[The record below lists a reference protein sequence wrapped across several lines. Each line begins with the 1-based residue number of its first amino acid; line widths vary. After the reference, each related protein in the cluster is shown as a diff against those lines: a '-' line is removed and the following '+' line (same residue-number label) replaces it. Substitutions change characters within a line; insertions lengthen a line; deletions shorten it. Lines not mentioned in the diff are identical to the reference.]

1 MSRRGLSWT
10 VAATALVAGLATS
23 GFTVADPAGVE
34 VAAIRAA
41 ASGACHARKG
51 EDREGRAFV
60 PAGAV
65 ALGEDG
71 PGRPGKAVAVES
83 FWIDRHEVTNR
94 QFAAFVDATGHVT
107 QAEREGASAVFVQP
121 EHLSGDD
128 AAQWWKLVRRANWRH
143 PHGGG
148 ADDLAHA
155 DEPVVH
161 VTYDDAQAYARWAGG
176 RLPTEA
182 EWERAARGDQS
193 GPRSPQ
199 AWAYDDAGKPTANT
213 WQGEFPLAQSNE
225 DHFTGLAPVGCFSAN
240 AFGLVDMIGNA
251 WEWTS
256 TPVASGGPE
265 RLIKG
270 GSFLCAF
277 NYCANFRPAAW
288 QAQEEGLGTSHVGF
302 RVAYAR
308 AA

>member
-1 MSRRGLSWT
+1 MRRGLPG
-10 VAATALVAGLATS
+10 AAAVVALVAGLASS
-23 GFTVADPAGVE
+23 GFTTADPAGVD

-41 ASGACHARKG
+41 PAGACHAQ
-51 EDREGRAFV
+51 EGRAFV

-65 ALGEDG
+65 SLGEDG
-71 PGRPGKAVAVES
+71 PGRPGRSVGVEG

-94 QFAAFVDATGHVT
+94 QFAAFVDATGYVT
-107 QAEREGASAVFVQP
+107 QAERDGASAVFVQP
-121 EHLSGDD
+121 EHLSGMDD
-128 AAQWWKLVRRANWRH
+128 AAQWWKLTPRANWRR

-161 VTYDDAQAYARWAGG
+161 VAYADAVAYARWAGG

-193 GPRSPQ
+193 GPRAPQ
-199 AWAYDDAGKPTANT
+199 GWAYDDDGKPTANT
-213 WQGEFPLAQSNE
+213 WQGDFPLAQSNE
-225 DHFTGLAPVGCFSAN
+225 DHFTGLAPVGCFTPN
-240 AFGLVDMIGNA
+240 AFGLVDMIGNV
-251 WEWTS
+251 WEWT
-256 TPVASGGPE
+256 ASPAGTSGVE

-288 QAQEEGLGTSHVGF
+288 QAQEEGIGTSHVGF
-302 RVAYAR
+302 RVAYA
-308 AA
+308 AAE

>member
-1 MSRRGLSWT
+1 MSRRGLPRAAGA
-10 VAATALVAGLATS
+10 VALAVGFVAS
-23 GFTVADPAGVE
+23 GFTAADPAGVD

-41 ASGACHARKG
+41 SPGACGA
-51 EDREGRAFV
+51 REGRAFV
-60 PAGAV
+60 PAGDV

-71 PGRPGKAVAVES
+71 PGKPGKAAAVEG

-94 QFAAFVDATGHVT
+94 QFAAFVDATGYVT
-107 QAEREGASAVFVQP
+107 QAERDGASAVFVQP

-128 AAQWWKLVRRANWRH
+128 AGQWWKLVSKANWRR

-161 VTYDDAQAYARWAGG
+161 VAYDDAAAYARWAGG

-199 AWAYDDAGKPTANT
+199 GWAYDDDGRPTANT

-240 AFGLVDMIGNA
+240 AFGLYDMVGNV

-256 TPVASGGPE
+256 SPAGNTGVE

-302 RVAYAR
+302 RVAYEK

>member
-1 MSRRGLSWT
+1 MNRRRGLSWA
-10 VAATALVAGLATS
+10 VAAGALVAGLATS

-41 ASGACHARKG
+41 APGACRPQQ
-51 EDREGRAFV
+51 GRAFV

-71 PGRPGKAVAVES
+71 PGRPGKTLAVEG

-94 QFAAFVDATGHVT
+94 QFAAFVDATGYVT
-107 QAEREGASAVFVQP
+107 QAERDGSSAVFVQP

-128 AAQWWKLVRRANWRH
+128 AAQWWKLVRGANWRR

-155 DEPVVH
+155 DEPVVQ
-161 VTYDDAQAYARWAGG
+161 VAYEDAKAYARWVGG

-199 AWAYDDAGKPTANT
+199 AWAYDDDGKPVANT

-225 DHFTGLAPVGCFSAN
+225 DHFTGLAPVGCFAAN

-256 TPVASGGPE
+256 SPAASGPAQ

-302 RVAYAR
+302 RVAYAK

>member
-1 MSRRGLSWT
+1 MRRGLPW
-10 VAATALVAGLATS
+10 AAAVVVLIAGLANS
-23 GFTVADPAGVE
+23 GFTTADPAGVD

-41 ASGACHARKG
+41 PVGACHAQ
-51 EDREGRAFV
+51 EGRAFI

-65 ALGEDG
+65 SLREDG
-71 PGRPGKAVAVES
+71 PGRPGRSVSVEG

-94 QFAAFVDATGHVT
+94 QFAAFVDATGYVT
-107 QAEREGASAVFVQP
+107 QAERDGASAVFVQP
-121 EHLSGDD
+121 EHLSAGLDD
-128 AAQWWKLVRRANWRH
+128 ASQWWKLTPRANWRR

-161 VTYDDAQAYARWAGG
+161 VAYADALAYARWAGG

-182 EWERAARGDQS
+182 QWERAARGDQA
-193 GPRSPQ
+193 GPRAPQ
-199 AWAYDDAGKPTANT
+199 AWAYDDDGKPTANT
-213 WQGEFPLAQSNE
+213 WQGEFPLAQSGE
-225 DHFTGLAPVGCFSAN
+225 DHFTGLAPVGCFSPN
-240 AFGLVDMIGNA
+240 AFGLSDMIGNV
-251 WEWTS
+251 WEWTAS
-256 TPVASGGPE
+256 PVGTSGVE

-288 QAQEEGLGTSHVGF
+288 QAQEEGIGTSHVGF
-302 RVAYAR
+302 RVAYGKPSL
-308 AA
+308 